1 MKARSYRWL
10 RSLYHPEE
18 VLKRCLYQLMK
29 TDQIFLLMRYVVCW
43 IENQSVV
50 HRVSVSA
57 WSNEIN
63 GVIVRPSVTVS
74 YGEVEGGVE
83 ARKDVKENILR
94 RLSYSVV
101 SNPGITIVSEGD
113 G

>member
-1 MKARSYRWL
+1 M
-10 RSLYHPEE
+10 E
-18 VLKRCLYQLMK
+18 C
-29 TDQIFLLMRYVVCW
+29 FF
-43 IENQSVV
+43 V
-50 HRVSVSA
+50 HRVSMSA

-83 ARKDVKENILR
+83 VRSDVKESILR

-101 SNPGITIVSEGD
+101 SNPGITIVGEED
-113 G
+113 E

>member
-1 MKARSYRWL
+1 M
-10 RSLYHPEE
+10 
-18 VLKRCLYQLMK
+18 
-29 TDQIFLLMRYVVCW
+29 
-43 IENQSVV
+43 
-50 HRVSVSA
+50 
-57 WSNEIN
+57 
-63 GVIVRPSVTVS
+63 
-74 YGEVEGGVE
+74 EGGVE

>member
-1 MKARSYRWL
+1 MGL
-10 RSLYHPEE
+10 RSSPCE
-18 VLKRCLYQLMK
+18 C
-29 TDQIFLLMRYVVCW
+29 FF
-43 IENQSVV
+43 V

-83 ARKDVKENILR
+83 ARKDVKESIVR

-101 SNPGITIVSEGD
+101 SNPGITIVSEED

>member
-1 MKARSYRWL
+1 MNSP
-10 RSLYHPEE
+10 SE
-18 VLKRCLYQLMK
+18 C
-29 TDQIFLLMRYVVCW
+29 FF
-43 IENQSVV
+43 V

-74 YGEVEGGVE
+74 YSEVEGGGVE
-83 ARKDVKENILR
+83 VRKEGKESILR

-101 SNPGITIVSEGD
+101 SNPGITIVREGWK
-113 G
+113 

>member
-1 MKARSYRWL
+1 MS
-10 RSLYHPEE
+10 PME
-18 VLKRCLYQLMK
+18 C
-29 TDQIFLLMRYVVCW
+29 FF
-43 IENQSVV
+43 V

-83 ARKDVKENILR
+83 ARGDVKESILR

-101 SNPGITIVSEGD
+101 SNPGITIVGEGEWMTD
-113 G
+113 RSD

>member
-1 MKARSYRWL
+1 M
-10 RSLYHPEE
+10 
-18 VLKRCLYQLMK
+18 
-29 TDQIFLLMRYVVCW
+29 
-43 IENQSVV
+43 
-50 HRVSVSA
+50 
-57 WSNEIN
+57 
-63 GVIVRPSVTVS
+63 RPSVTVS

-83 ARKDVKENILR
+83 ARQDVKESILR